1 MSAPVGSN
9 ARWTQLTDKSGRFGK
24 CEAYAWYKQRLILM
38 NGQKLVSFGAEI
50 DENFS
55 LTPALIG
62 DGIQQTAKI
71 NRQSRLF
78 KRRLGGVQVSR
89 DLNTV

>member
-1 MSAPVGSN
+1 
-9 ARWTQLTDKSGRFGK
+9 
-24 CEAYAWYKQRLILM
+24 M